1 MNRVCR
7 WSEYGAKLSGYRR
20 GLLFGTG
27 RLSKPLSNNCLD
39 PSSSTSGAQPQ
50 GQYLAVTLCSGCH
63 AVADGEIS
71 PSPEAPDF
79 VSIANREGLT
89 RETLGNFLH
98 DSYSFPN
105 QMNME
110 LSDDDADAISA
121 YILTLRGP
129 SDTNGS

>member
-1 MNRVCR
+1 MVRN
-7 WSEYGAKLSGYRR
+7 YLGIGAGCCLA
-20 GLLFGTG
+20 LTG
-27 RLSKPLSNNCLD
+27 CESPAATIA
-39 PSSSTSGAQPQ
+39 STPQAVASGAQPQ